1 MAIERELWIEM
12 IKEGMVPD
20 TSFLSHSVNMDEHV
34 HANVL
39 HLQEAGI
46 DPEVLVDNDV
56 WPIPVT
62 TREDIP
68 LELPLHTFD
77 TVNTLVRN
85 VEEMESS
92 YNKMESVT
100 RSHRNSL
107 IKNISKHAAYNW
119 CPSGDSEMT
128 PVLVSNGAVNRFGL
142 KRISFDD
149 ILEMQARF
157 RSLDVN
163 ADSLVTVLNP
173 FHLADLHAE
182 DVKLYKEILASGK
195 IFNSK
200 LFTFSGLPYFDTT
213 TGKKK
218 AFGAATGTT
227 DTQASLMYCETEVC
241 LARGDTEVFARYKDP
256 KERGDIIGF
265 QQRAMALSFRG
276 KYIGA
281 LYSGK

>member
-12 IKEGMVPD
+12 IKEGMVPN

-39 HLQEAGI
+39 HLQEAGV
-46 DPEVLVDNDV
+46 DPQVLIDNDV

-77 TVNTLVRN
+77 TENVLVRN

-107 IKNISKHAAYNW
+107 IKSIAKHAAYNW

-128 PVLVSNGAVNRFGL
+128 PVLVSNGAVNKAGL
-142 KRISFDD
+142 KRISFED
-149 ILEMQARF
+149 ILTMEARF
-157 RSLDVN
+157 LALDVDM
-163 ADSLVTVLNP
+163 DSLVVVLNAM
-173 FHLADLHAE
+173 HLADLRAE
-182 DVKLYKEILASGK
+182 DLKLYKEVLSSGK

-218 AFGAATGTT
+218 AYGAAVGAT
-227 DTQASLMYCETEVC
+227 DSQASLMYCETEVC
-241 LARGDTEVFARYKDP
+241 LARGTTDVFARYKDP

-265 QQRAMALSFRG
+265 QQRAMALPIRG

-281 LYSGK
+281 IYSGK

>member
-1 MAIERELWIEM
+1 MAIERELWLET

-20 TSFLSHSVNMDEHV
+20 TSFLSRSVNMDEHV

-39 HLQEAGI
+39 HLQEAGV
-46 DPEVLVDNDV
+46 DPKVLVDNDV
-56 WPIPVT
+56 WPIPVA
-62 TREDIP
+62 TRDDIP
-68 LELPLHTFD
+68 LELTLHTFD
-77 TVNTLVRN
+77 TENTLVRN

-92 YNKMESVT
+92 YNKMESVV

-107 IKNISKHAAYNW
+107 IKNIAKHAAYNW
-119 CPSGDSEMT
+119 CPSENSDMT
-128 PVLVSNGAVNRFGL
+128 PVVVSVGAVNKSGL
-142 KRISFDD
+142 KRISFED
-149 ILEMQARF
+149 ILTMEAKF
-157 RSLDVN
+157 RALDVDM
-163 ADSLVTVLNP
+163 DSLVVVLNSV
-173 FHLADLHAE
+173 HLADLQAE
-182 DVKLYKEILASGK
+182 DLKLYKEVLASGK

-218 AFGAATGTT
+218 AFGSAIAET

-241 LARGDTEVFARYKDP
+241 LARGTTEVFVRYKDP

-265 QQRAMALSFRG
+265 QQRAMALPIRG

-281 LYSGK
+281 IYSGK

>member
-34 HANVL
+34 RENVL

-62 TREDIP
+62 TRVDIP

-85 VEEMESS
+85 VEEKESS
-92 YNKMESVT
+92 YNKMESVV

-107 IKNISKHAAYNW
+107 KKKISRHAAYNW
-119 CPSGDSEMT
+119 CPSKDSEMT
-128 PVLVSNGAVNRFGL
+128 PVLVSDGAVNKAGL
-142 KRISFDD
+142 KRISFED
-149 ILEMQARF
+149 ILTMEARF
-157 RSLDVN
+157 RALEVEM
-163 ADSLVTVLNP
+163 DSLVVVLNP
-173 FHLADLHAE
+173 IHLADLQAE
-182 DVKLYKEILASGK
+182 DLKLYKEVLAAGK

-200 LFTFSGLPYFDTT
+200 LFTFPGLPYFDTT
-213 TGKKK
+213 TGQKK
-218 AFGAATGTT
+218 AFGSAITAT
-227 DTQASLMYCETEVC
+227 DSQASLMYCETEVC

-256 KERGDIIGF
+256 KDRGDIIGF
-265 QQRAMALSFRG
+265 QQRAMALPIRG

-281 LYSGK
+281 IYSGK